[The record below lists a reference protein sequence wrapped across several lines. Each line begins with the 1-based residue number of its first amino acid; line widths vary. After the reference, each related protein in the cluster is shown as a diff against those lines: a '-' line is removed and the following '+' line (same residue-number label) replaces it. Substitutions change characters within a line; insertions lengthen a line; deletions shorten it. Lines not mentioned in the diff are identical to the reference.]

1 MLQRLLLTCIC
12 CFILPMS
19 AIAQGGDIRYKEIGV
34 TLAAPKGYDAMPI
47 PRTKNVLKLVYVRR
61 DEGSGTTLTLSLYR
75 TAVKPGVSGVDEAF
89 LANVLK
95 AKATDKPK
103 KFKSLGEYKRL
114 RYPYERDGRQGY
126 LFTYIGGDYAFFL
139 VGESASALFDSN
151 SPAWVRSADELR
163 IHPPARDDRKR
174 GELERKYG
182 RSRYSDKDRRILA
195 NLSMVEG
202 WHAFDSEEYIYLV
215 HGDDTQAWKDFD
227 GQLSGVRR
235 YLTEHVLTHR
245 NQEPEDVGVVRL
257 CKSRQEYLDY
267 GGQGWTAGYFSPSE
281 DELVLYDPGNTAAM
295 LNVLRHESFHQYIYA
310 ALGGISPH
318 IWFDEGYAE
327 LMASATVEEQRLTG
341 FNSLPHHLQTLS
353 EMLGEHGKGLEPLDV
368 FLHLSQKDFYAAP
381 REYYAQAWIWLE
393 FLVNSHYGQRSSRGE
408 DFIKSYVRHTRE
420 EWQKRVEASHS
431 GGALHTG
438 TLVEV
443 REFALSKALKRF
455 DLKAAEPAF
464 QRFVKERIAAELK

>member
-1 MLQRLLLTCIC
+1 MLHRLLLSCFC
-12 CFILPMS
+12 CLILPMS
-19 AIAQGGDIRYKEIGV
+19 AIAQGKEVRYREIGV
-34 TLAAPKGYDAMPI
+34 TMAAPKGYDAMPI

-61 DEGSGTTLTLSLYR
+61 DEQSGTTLTLSLYR
-75 TAVKPGVSGVDEAF
+75 TAVKPGVSGVDDSF

-95 AKATDKPK
+95 AKATGKTK

-114 RYPYERDGRQGY
+114 RYPFERNGRRGY
-126 LFTYIGGDYAFFL
+126 LFSYVGGDYAYFL
-139 VGESASALFDSN
+139 VGESPSALFDSN
-151 SPAWVRSADELR
+151 SSAWNRTADELR

-174 GELERKYG
+174 AELELKYG
-182 RSRYSDKDRRILA
+182 RSRHSDKERRIQA
-195 NLSMVEG
+195 NLSLVEG
-202 WHAFDSEEYIYLV
+202 WHAFDSEEYIYLL
-215 HGDDTQAWKDFD
+215 HGDDTQAWKEFD

-235 YLTEHVLTHR
+235 YLTEHVLSHR

-257 CKSRQEYLDY
+257 CQSRQEYLDY

-281 DELVLYDPGNTAAM
+281 DELVLYDPGDVGAM
-295 LNVLRHESFHQYIYA
+295 LGVLRHESFHQYIYA

-327 LMASATVEEQRLTG
+327 LMASARVEGQRLTG
-341 FNSLPHHLQTLS
+341 FNPMPHHLQILS
-353 EMLGEHGKGLEPLDV
+353 QMLGEDGKGLEPLDV

-381 REYYAQAWIWLE
+381 NEYYAQAWIWLE
-393 FLVNSHYGQRSSRGE
+393 FLMNSHYGQRSSRGE
-408 DFIKSYVRHTRE
+408 DFIKSYVRHIRE
-420 EWQKRVEASHS
+420 EWKKRVEASSS

-443 REFALSKALKRF
+443 REFALFKALKHF

-464 QRFVKERIAAELK
+464 LRFVKERIAVETK